1 MTNQSDESMPQNP
14 VVVKDRLSLVLL
26 VVVVLAVVGC
36 AWLFG
41 RNLVNAPNIPPPLLP
56 IVLSL
61 IGALGLLVGR
71 DRHERLVA
79 TPAALPPESEEV
91 PVVPQGGV
99 AYFSSLHVAV
109 DSLPAGVSSWQLL
122 ALSGSLLLTI
132 LLLLRI
138 PEMQLGDSYFGVFL
152 SWLIAI
158 GLFVVAVAPLR
169 PEVWRQW
176 PEQARALW
184 REQRL
189 LIVLLAIVTLGA
201 LLLRVVN
208 LGTLPQTLGGDEGSQ
223 GLEAVRV
230 LRREI
235 RNPFST
241 GWLGVPTMSFF
252 FNSIT
257 IGLFGAS
264 NAALRLPW
272 ALTGTATVLA
282 TFFLTRRLTHLP
294 LALMTTVLVA
304 VYHYHIHYSRLGS
317 NQVADPFFVVLALL
331 FLYRALDHNRPG
343 DWALTGIIC
352 ALGLYFYAGA
362 RLTPVVVGAVL
373 LYYLLRERQQFME
386 RRLAGVFVLIGA
398 FLVVAAPMLQYAVRF
413 PGDFNARLNQVGI
426 FQSGWLEREV
436 VVRNQ
441 STLTILADQFRRA
454 VLAYN
459 YYPDRTV
466 WYGLRT
472 PLLDPFFGALF
483 LLGLLYGTLRM
494 WGNTRD
500 WRLAPMVAWWW
511 GGIILGGMLTESP
524 PSSQRLITTS
534 VPACFFIAL
543 AVWEVLSLAETAVS
557 QLPKRILAAVT
568 VAVFA
573 VISLQG
579 YFLDFTPQRLYG
591 GRHAELATDLAPLLN
606 ELSDTHHVFFFGPP
620 AMYWGFATIPYMA
633 PDMPGQDVIESLQAP
648 PPPTML
654 PPGRDALFIFM
665 PHRLSELELV
675 RQTFPGGEVRE
686 LYSEVDGVWLATLYI
701 APAPQ

>member
-1 MTNQSDESMPQNP
+1 MPQNP
-14 VVVKDRLSLVLL
+14 AIVKDRLSLLLVLL
-26 VVVVLAVVGC
+26 VLLAVAGC
-36 AWLFG
+36 AWLFA
-41 RNLVNAPNIPPPLLP
+41 RNLGNAPTLPPPLLP
-56 IVLSL
+56 LVL
-61 IGALGLLVGR
+61 IFMGALGLLVGR
-71 DRHERLVA
+71 ERREWLAA
-79 TPAALPPESEEV
+79 TPAALPPEIEAAPMV
-91 PVVPQGGV
+91 QQGKV
-99 AYFSSLHVAV
+99 TYFSSLHIAV
-109 DSLPAGVSSWQLL
+109 GSLPAGVSSWQLL
-122 ALSGSLLLTI
+122 ALAGSLLLTI

-138 PEMQLGDSYFGVFL
+138 PQMQPGDSYLGVFL
-152 SWLIAI
+152 SWLIGI
-158 GLFVVAVAPLR
+158 GLFMAAVAPPR
-169 PEVWRQW
+169 PETWSQWR
-176 PEQARALW
+176 ERTRVLW

-189 LIVLLAIVTLGA
+189 VIVLLTAVILGA

-208 LGTLPQTLGGDEGSQ
+208 LGTVPQTLAGDEGSQ

-257 IGLFGAS
+257 ISLFGAS

-272 ALTGTATVLA
+272 ALAGTVTVLA
-282 TFFLTRRLTHLP
+282 AFFLTRRLTNLP
-294 LALMTTVLVA
+294 LALMTAVLVA
-304 VYHYHIHYSRLGS
+304 AYHYHIHYSRLGS

-386 RRLAGVFVLIGA
+386 QRLSGVFILTSA
-398 FLVVAAPMLQYAVRF
+398 FLVVAAPMLQYAMRF
-413 PGDFNARLNQVGI
+413 PGVFNARLNQVGI

-436 VVRNQ
+436 VVRNEGV
-441 STLTILADQFRRA
+441 LAILADQFRRA
-454 VLAYN
+454 ALAYN

-483 LLGLLYGTLRM
+483 LLGLLYATLRM
-494 WGNTRD
+494 WGNQRD

-534 VPACFFIAL
+534 VPACFFTAL
-543 AVWEVLSLAETAVS
+543 AIWEVLSLAQAAIP
-557 QLPKRILAAVT
+557 QLPKRFLATTAV
-568 VAVFA
+568 AIFA

-606 ELSDTHHVFFFGPP
+606 ELSDTHYAFFFGPP

-633 PDMPGQDVIESLQAP
+633 PDMPGQDVIEQLQTPLP
-648 PPPTML
+648 PAML
-654 PPGRDALFIFM
+654 PPGRDALFIFL
-665 PHRLSELELV
+665 PHRLSEMALV
-675 RQTFPGGEVRE
+675 QQAFPGGEVRE
-686 LYSEVDGVWLATLYI
+686 IYSEVDDLWLATLYI
-701 APAPQ
+701 APAPP